1 MQKYSYVGGTS
12 PSIGYHH
19 YCWNFV
25 VIKTRAQKRKERKSR
40 DLQKLIMKIKSREKK
55 ISRKILRLTSQKN
68 FAR

>member
-19 YCWNFV
+19 YYWNFV

-40 DLQKLIMKIKSREKK
+40 DFSREK
-55 ISRKILRLTSQKN
+55 ISRFTEAN
-68 FAR
+68 NEN